1 MAAWLLGCAA
11 ALGLGG
17 PALAGEG
24 AAFLGILPGARPMA
38 MAGAYTAVADDLNGL
53 GSNPSGLARLG
64 SPQAAFMHAELFAGN
79 RYDFLGYAQPFK
91 GLGTLG
97 LGMTR
102 LSYGKLEGRGADGK
116 ATGSFGAADTAVNLA
131 YGRKIPGRAEIL
143 GANLK
148 YVETRLAQA
157 SARTAALDLGVMK
170 PYALR
175 GLPLMLG
182 VAAHNLGPGL
192 RLGEERTQ
200 LPLTVSLGLGLR
212 LGGTVLVSADMRQRP
227 HSGAMAFGLGSEYAV
242 LPAFALRAGYAGAP
256 GAAGSGAGNLGGLG
270 MGFGLKFL
278 KASLDYSFSPYGELG
293 NAQRISLATRF

>member
-1 MAAWLLGCAA
+1 MAAGLLGFAA

-17 PALAGEG
+17 PVLAGEG

-38 MAGAYTAVADDLNGL
+38 MAGAYTAVADDLNSL
-53 GSNPSGLARLG
+53 GSNPSGLSRLG
-64 SPQAAFMHAELFAGN
+64 YRQAAFMHAELFAGN
-79 RYDFLGYAQPFK
+79 RYDFLGYAQPLK
-91 GLGTLG
+91 GRGTLG

-116 ATGSFGAADTAVNLA
+116 ATGSFGAADTAVSLA
-131 YGRKIPGRAEIL
+131 YGQKIPGRAELL

-148 YVETRLAQA
+148 YVETRLAEA
-157 SARTAALDLGVMK
+157 SARTAALDLGVMR

-182 VAAHNLGPGL
+182 AAVKNLGPGL
-192 RLGEERTQ
+192 RLGEERSQ
-200 LPLTVSLGLGLR
+200 LPLAVSLGVSLR
-212 LGGTVLVSADMRQRP
+212 LGGTAIVSADIEQRP
-227 HSGAMAFGLGSEYAV
+227 YSGGLAFGVGSEYAL

-256 GAAGSGAGNLGGLG
+256 GAGGAGAGNLSGLG